1 MVSIG
6 EALIAMELLG
16 IGAAALLWKDPAA
29 VQAQVAVQGPKRPP
43 GAPGLPPTF
52 PRPPGGPPLPP
63 RPSEDT
69 GAGTGLNN
77 RGPRPLSAPPLRPPD
92 DAPDDFAF
100 RNPLFS
106 RGPRQP
112 RAPGQ
117 PLQPLQPLQPR
128 APLQPLQPRAPL
140 QPLQPLQPRPPQPP
154 QPPRPPVDEA
164 ARLELE
170 RAVNAIHPNLDVS
183 SDAQGNP
190 QVLVGP
196 IGSQK
201 VWKIVKT
208 GDRIQFR
215 NPDTNQLLD
224 RIPPSPEQAEAER
237 AAAAQ
242 AAAAQA
248 AAAQAAAAQAAA
260 AQAAAQAEADRVA
273 AAQAEAERVAAAQ
286 AEAERVAAAQAAAA
300 QAAAAQAAAA
310 QAAAAQAAAA
320 QAAEQAAAAQ
330 AAAQPAPAPAPA
342 EPALQV
348 VTNPLANLRRPPP
361 SLPGQVDVDSG
372 GEGGDEGSVVVNP
385 LRSARVPAPRSGVP
399 PLPGASVRN
408 PLHNISEYLNGR
420 GDFIARYVTSV
431 ETNNER
437 EKELLLQNVLENDS
451 AEEKQALASGIWGAV
466 QRKSSAIKQR
476 IADDLERL
484 DPGTYS
490 LYSSSASDSASASD
504 VGNASSVPSTPFPAG
519 PPPTPA
525 APAAP
530 ADELP
535 VVNEEVEAGEE
546 EEEEEAVAPRR
557 RPKPLQPRQVPLGFN
572 PNAFA
577 RSRRPSSSTP
587 TLNVDYRGNFGNTN
601 ALAARRGDTAEQI
614 LSQTRGAQLQRDIA
628 NASPL
633 GFLQR
638 LQRTN
643 ANRLTTG
650 RATYGGRRRGKG
662 RKSTFRKKRK
672 GGK

>member
-77 RGPRPLSAPPLRPPD
+77 RGPRPLRAPPLRPPD

-140 QPLQPLQPRPPQPP
+140 QPLQPQPP
-154 QPPRPPVDEA
+154 LRPPVDEA

-170 RAVNAIHPNLDVS
+170 RAVKAIHEYVDVS
-183 SDAQGNP
+183 YDAQGNP
-190 QVLVGP
+190 QVLLGP
-196 IGSQK
+196 IGSSK

-208 GDRIQFR
+208 GNRIQFR
-215 NPDTNQLLD
+215 NPDTNQLVD
-224 RIPPSPEQAEAER
+224 RIPPSLAPDDPAEQ
-237 AAAAQ
+237 AAAQ

-248 AAAQAAAAQAAA
+248 AAAQAAAAQAEAERV
-260 AQAAAQAEADRVA
+260 AAAQAEADRVA
-273 AAQAEAERVAAAQ
+273 AAQAEAERV
-286 AEAERVAAAQAAAA
+286 
-300 QAAAAQAAAA
+300 AAAQAAAA

-330 AAAQPAPAPAPA
+330 AAAQPAPAPA

-361 SLPGQVDVDSG
+361 PLPGQVDVDSG

-420 GDFIARYVTSV
+420 GNFIARYVTSV
-431 ETNNER
+431 ETNNEA
-437 EKELLLQNVLENDS
+437 ENPFQEVQADS
-451 AEEKQALASGIWGAV
+451 DEEKQALASAIWGAV
-466 QRKSSAIKQR
+466 QRKSLDIKQR
-476 IADDLERL
+476 IANDHEKL

-504 VGNASSVPSTPFPAG
+504 VGNTSSVPSTPFPAG

-546 EEEEEAVAPRR
+546 EEEEEEAAAPRR
-557 RPKPLQPRQVPLGFN
+557 RPKPLRPRQVPLGFN
-572 PNAFA
+572 PNTFTSA
-577 RSRRPSSSTP
+577 RSRQSPSSTP